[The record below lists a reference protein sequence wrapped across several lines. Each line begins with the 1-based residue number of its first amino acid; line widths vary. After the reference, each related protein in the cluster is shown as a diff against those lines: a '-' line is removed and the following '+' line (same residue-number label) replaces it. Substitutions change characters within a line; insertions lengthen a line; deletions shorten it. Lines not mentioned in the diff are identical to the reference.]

1 MKTISQKAKEYTLK
15 RWKDLTVQESFVFCG
30 QEVGKAY
37 VNGMKEAFRMIEQEI
52 DFYAV
57 NGYQFP
63 ILHVR
68 DFIDKML
75 GHKEAG
81 KTYTVQQYDYD
92 ECKWINRMTLSSKE
106 KAEDWMERE
115 QRNLGGTWRVLV

>member
-1 MKTISQKAKEYTLK
+1 MKTIREKAKEYVLRRYK
-15 RWKDLTVQESFVFCG
+15 ELTVQQLLYYNVQ
-30 QEVGKAY
+30 QEGEAY
-37 VNGMKEAFRMIEQEI
+37 AEGMNEAFRMIEQEI
-52 DFYAV
+52 DLCAV

-63 ILHVR
+63 ILHIR

-75 GHKEAG
+75 GRKEAG